1 MCGGL
6 EIEGEEETREE
17 MTAGEEGVTTIAG
30 IGAGGSEEG
39 GGAGERH
46 RLCLVLLALIKPWLK
61 GSPHFSQCRCRQRQ
75 NNGQSETE
83 ANRM

>member
-17 MTAGEEGVTTIAG
+17 MTAGEEGVTTMAG

-39 GGAGERH
+39 GGEGERH

-75 NNGQSETE
+75 NNGQTGTE
-83 ANRM
+83 ADRT